1 MVDKLIDG
9 KKVSQ
14 QIREK
19 IAKSVLD
26 LKEKNI
32 VPGLAVVLVG
42 DDPASAIYVRNKEK
56 SAQKLGICS
65 ETIRMESS
73 TSQDELLKLIGKLN
87 DDDNFNGI
95 LVQLPL
101 PRHIDEPII
110 LKSVNP
116 KKDVDCFHPENVGRL
131 VTGNP
136 YLLPCTP
143 AGIVEML
150 KAYKISPE
158 GKNVVIAGRS
168 NIVGKPMANILIQK
182 KEYAN
187 ATVSI
192 VHSRTKNIE
201 DYFKNADIIVAAMG
215 SAQFVKASM
224 IKEGAVVIDVG
235 MNRIPADNE
244 KGYKLVG
251 DADFDDLLPKVSKI
265 TPVPGGVGPMT
276 ITMLLYN
283 TVQACKMQNNLV

>member
-1 MVDKLIDG
+1 MTEKLIDG

-14 QIREK
+14 QLREK
-19 IAKSVLD
+19 IAKSVNE

-32 VPGLAVVLVG
+32 EPGLVVVLVG

-56 SAQKLGICS
+56 SAQKLGMFS
-65 ETIRMESS
+65 ETIRLDL
-73 TSQDELLKLIGKLN
+73 TISQDKLLEQIQKLN
-87 DDDNFNGI
+87 NDQKYHGI

-101 PRHIDEPII
+101 PDHIDEEVI
-110 LKSVNP
+110 LKSINL

-131 VTGNP
+131 VIGNP

-143 AGIVEML
+143 AGIIELL
-150 KAYKISPE
+150 KAYDVSPA

-182 KEYAN
+182 EEFAN
-187 ATVSI
+187 ATVTV

-201 DYFKNADIIVAAMG
+201 DYFRNADIIIAAIG
-215 SAQFVKASM
+215 SAQFLKASM
-224 IKEGAVVIDVG
+224 VKDGVVIIDVG

-283 TVQACKMQNNLV
+283 TVQACKMQNNLL